1 MYTYKSTCRFKMLI
15 YVGSDILEIRPQQ
28 VISSEV
34 GIDHPYLK
42 LVTKKKKNK
51 KPTTKKVT
59 KNPEEIIDNG

>member
-1 MYTYKSTCRFKMLI
+1 MYKYKSTCRFKMLI

-42 LVTKKKKNK
+42 LITAKKKNNPK
-51 KPTTKKVT
+51 IKKVI
-59 KNPEEIIDNG
+59 KNPKEGIDNG